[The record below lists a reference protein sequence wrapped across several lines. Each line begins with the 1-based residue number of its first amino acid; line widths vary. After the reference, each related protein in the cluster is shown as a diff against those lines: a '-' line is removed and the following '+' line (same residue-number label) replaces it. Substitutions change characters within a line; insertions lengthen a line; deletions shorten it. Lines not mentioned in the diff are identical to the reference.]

1 MNWLRRFMYGRYG
14 FDALSNTLLVISLI
28 MYIVFIIFNLNLLAL
43 IPLLILIYVYYRFFS
58 KNIQKRYNENMKFKA
73 MVKPI
78 TRFFSMQRKKFKDRK
93 THKYYKCPRCKQY
106 LRVPKNKGKIKLSC
120 PKCKNTF
127 IKKT

>member
-28 MYIVFIIFNLNLLAL
+28 MYTVFIIFNLNLLAL

-58 KNIQKRYNENMKFKA
+58 KNIQKRYNENM
-73 MVKPI
+73 
-78 TRFFSMQRKKFKDRK
+78 KFKDRK